1 MIPAM
6 MEESFSRNVLWACRN
21 VPELEAIARK
31 SSTKLAQMT
40 STADATTMTML
51 EKLFVSTAVSRQL
64 YSFHCCFLRLVAH
77 PHGANLEEMARN
89 YDRTLGA
96 PSKHMQRQMREM
108 VGYVAGIRSWPQY
121 FESVRVKCPT
131 PQRLASIWVQSV
143 QKSLA
148 NGYHSTTTNFKQIQQ
163 SGVSSILMRGKSYPR
178 VVFCIDVSGS
188 MCCTS
193 VDQATGQ
200 WVSRLDYVKKDLQS
214 IFASKLTHQQ
224 QFTLVSFD
232 HRARMWSKGLQQA
245 TKANL
250 DAAAHHVQGWEPEGG
265 TDFEVALD
273 AAFGVE
279 GVQAV
284 YLLSDGEHYG
294 NTERLLDKVRRL
306 SRGDEVRCHATAF
319 HARGAS

>member
-1 MIPAM
+1 
-6 MEESFSRNVLWACRN
+6 
-21 VPELEAIARK
+21 
-31 SSTKLAQMT
+31 
-40 STADATTMTML
+40 
-51 EKLFVSTAVSRQL
+51 
-64 YSFHCCFLRLVAH
+64 
-77 PHGANLEEMARN
+77 MARN

-108 VGYVAGIRSWPQY
+108 VGYVADIRSWPQY

-188 MCCTS
+188 MCSTS

-200 WVSRLDYVKKDLQS
+200 WVSRLDYVKKDLQA

-232 HRARMWSKGLQQA
+232 RRARMWSEGLQQA

-250 DAAAHHVQGWEPEGG
+250 DAATQHVQGWEPLGG

-294 NTERLLDKVRRL
+294 DTERLLDKVRRL
-306 SRGDEVRCHATAF
+306 SRGGEVHCHATAF
-319 HARGAS
+319 HAPSDGRELMRAIAEATGGTFEAHGDAED